1 MSKPEPLILPEK
13 VTIIWLIKHVPA
25 RLWAASIGIIIASF
39 IAGIQ
44 SSQLTT
50 VQEIFKLKPVV
61 NNHASLPVEKITLSE
76 RRDAL
81 VRYLEDTET
90 KARKFT
96 TIKKR
101 LGEWYTQNN
110 INLLIDKNSSVLR
123 RANMKGGDNGVG
135 LK

>member
-1 MSKPEPLILPEK
+1 M
-13 VTIIWLIKHVPA
+13 PA